1 MRPFS
6 MIKRDDA
13 FRISSLAAASLL
25 ALAVCVLPAAA
36 QPARQKAAIPAPQ
49 CDAGKFRLILDV
61 GHTPEIPGAISARG
75 DTEYNFNLRLA
86 GVIKRKLEDAGFMHT
101 TLLLGTGE
109 AIPSLVRRVS
119 QANAMS
125 ADLLLSIHHDSV
137 PQVFKTKWTHE
148 GKDLEYSDRFKGH
161 SIFVSKDNVNYRQ
174 SLAFAQ
180 LLGARLKA
188 RGMQYTPHYTE
199 GFMGSRRR
207 MLVDAENGV
216 YRFDQLVILRTPQT
230 PAVLLEAGSIINR
243 DEELLMGTEEHQL
256 QIAGA
261 VTEAVE
267 KFCAQNMTR
276 TAKVAAPR

>member
-1 MRPFS
+1 
-6 MIKRDDA
+6 MITNGYFVQRLR
-13 FRISSLAAASLL
+13 FYAAAVLVS
-25 ALAVCVLPAAA
+25 AVCAAPANA
-36 QPARQKAAIPAPQ
+36 QLVRPKAAPPAPQ

-86 GVIKRKLEDAGFMHT
+86 NVIKQRLEAAGFVRT

-137 PQVFKTKWTHE
+137 PQFFKSKWNYE

-161 SIFVSKDNVNYRQ
+161 SIFVSKDNANYQQ

-180 LLGARLKA
+180 LLGGRLKA

-199 GFMGSRRR
+199 PFMGSRQR
-207 MLVDAENGV
+207 MLLDAENGV
-216 YRFDQLVILRTPQT
+216 YRFDQLVILRTAHMPS
-230 PAVLLEAGSIINR
+230 VLLEAGSIVNR
-243 DEELLMGTEEHQL
+243 DEEVLMGTQEHQL
-256 QIAGA
+256 EIAGA

>member
-1 MRPFS
+1 
-6 MIKRDDA
+6 MITNGYFVRRSR
-13 FRISSLAAASLL
+13 FYAAALL
-25 ALAVCVLPAAA
+25 LSAVCAAPASAQLVRSKAPLPAL
-36 QPARQKAAIPAPQ
+36 Q

-86 GVIKRKLEDAGFMHT
+86 NVIKQRLEAAGFVRT

-137 PQVFKTKWTHE
+137 PQFFKSKWNYE

-161 SIFVSKDNVNYRQ
+161 SIFVSRDNANYQQ

-180 LLGARLKA
+180 LLGGRLKA

-199 GFMGSRRR
+199 PFMGSRQR
-207 MLVDAENGV
+207 MLLDAENGV
-216 YRFDQLVILRTPQT
+216 YRYDQLVILRTAHMPS
-230 PAVLLEAGSIINR
+230 VLLEAGSIVNR
-243 DEELLMGTEEHQL
+243 DEELLMGNEEHQL

-261 VTEAVE
+261 VTEALE

-276 TAKVAAPR
+276 TAKVTAPR

>member
-1 MRPFS
+1 
-6 MIKRDDA
+6 MIKTRYFTGLSA
-13 FRISSLAAASLL
+13 FTAAALL
-25 ALAVCVLPAAA
+25 ALAVCLSPAAA
-36 QPARQKAAIPAPQ
+36 QSARQKAPLPAPQ

-86 GVIKRKLEDAGFMHT
+86 NVIKKKLDEAGFVRT

-137 PQVFKTKWTHE
+137 PQMFKSKWMYE
-148 GKDLEYSDRFKGH
+148 GKEQEYSDRFKGH
-161 SIFVSKDNVNYRQ
+161 SIFVSTENANFPQ
-174 SLAFAQ
+174 SLAFAK
-180 LLGARLKA
+180 LLGGRLKA

-199 GFMGSRRR
+199 PFMGGRRR
-207 MLVDAENGV
+207 ALLDAETGV
-216 YRFDQLVILRTPQT
+216 YRYDQLVILRTAHMPS
-230 PAVLLEAGSIINR
+230 VLLEAGSIVNR
-243 DEELLMGTEEHQL
+243 DEEVSMGTQEHQL

-267 KFCAQNMTR
+267 KFCAEKAMR
-276 TAKVAAPR
+276 TAKATTSR

>member
-1 MRPFS
+1 M
-6 MIKRDDA
+6 MMKRDH
-13 FRISSLAAASLL
+13 FVGLSCLAAISLL
-25 ALAVCVLPAAA
+25 ALAVCTTSTEA
-36 QPARQKAAIPAPQ
+36 QTARQKATAPAPQ

-86 GVIKRKLEDAGFMHT
+86 NVIKRKLEDAGFVRT

-109 AIPSLVRRVS
+109 AIPSLVRRVA

-137 PQVFKTKWTHE
+137 PQFFKAKWTYE

-161 SIFVSKDNVNYRQ
+161 SIFVSTENADFPH
-174 SLAFAQ
+174 SLAFAK
-180 LLGARLKA
+180 LLGGRLKA

-199 GFMGSRRR
+199 AFMGSRRR
-207 MLVDAENGV
+207 LLLDAETGV
-216 YRFDQLVILRTPQT
+216 YRYDQLVILRTTRMPS
-230 PAVLLEAGSIINR
+230 VLLEAGSIVNR
-243 DEELLMGTEEHQL
+243 DEELLMATEEHQL

-261 VTEAVE
+261 VTEAVST
-267 KFCAQNMTR
+267 FCAQNPTK
-276 TAKVAAPR
+276 TAKVTAPR